1 MSIFSDES
9 VLLIKNW
16 EAVRDILN
24 AKQRLEKELAQF
36 LQSLEIDLKNTD
48 WWQNKWVF
56 NKQSSNSV
64 YISKRDWKSDDE
76 YVVWIGVEGFGPE
89 SLFGYESNATLYVWV
104 PAKWHNL
111 AVKLAEQV
119 SEKESDIIGEIA
131 LKASSGFVI
140 RHAVTQCLAEEIDS
154 FEERTRSQIINFIA
168 HYAHVI
174 ERYDELIKT
183 SMAE

>member
-1 MSIFSDES
+1 VSIFSDES

-24 AKQRLEKELAQF
+24 AKQRLEKELMQF
-36 LQSLEIDLKNTD
+36 LHSLEIDLKNAD

-56 NKQSSNSV
+56 NKQGSNEI
-64 YISKRDWKSDDE
+64 YISKRDWKLDNE
-76 YVVWIGVEGFGPE
+76 YAAWIGLGGFVPE
-89 SLFGYESNATLYVWV
+89 SLFGYESNAVLYVYV
-104 PAKWHNL
+104 PVKWRNL
-111 AVKLAEQV
+111 AGRLREQL

-131 LKASSGFVI
+131 LKTTSGFVI
-140 RHAVTQCLAEEIDS
+140 RHAVSQCLPEEIDS
-154 FEERTRSQIINFIA
+154 FEERMRSQIISFIA